1 MTMAKPNT
9 ANKLTLVVDR
19 AKRPAATTSRAPAP
33 VRADLPQLD
42 RDMTVA
48 MAAHRVLKSCLA
60 HLLDN
65 RLPVLKSDDAEAIH
79 QARVALRRLRAAIGI
94 FRNALRDKEIAFLGS
109 EARWLA
115 DELGPARDIDVFL
128 AEVFEPVAEACKDA
142 EGLASYR
149 GAALELQRQ
158 RLARARAALRS
169 RRFGIWR
176 DRFRSWLAADVAP
189 PLAVVPDSDPG
200 VVGTRYRPIASYA
213 AEVLTKRDQ
222 KTRKRGHHVMHLDA
236 EQRHDLR
243 ITVKKLRYAAEF
255 FSGLYEHSPK
265 RYLKRLSR
273 LQDVLGRFNDVAV
286 AQKLMRDIERA
297 TAPKGVESGSRA
309 STEVHHVSGLVGG
322 WHAARAAAAERKLR
336 ERWRGFLAAGP
347 FWP

>member
-1 MTMAKPNT
+1 MAAQK
-9 ANKLTLVVDR
+9 
-19 AKRPAATTSRAPAP
+19 TSRKLVLVPKRAQRTRTAPDKAMPPPTP
-33 VRADLPQLD
+33 VRADLPRLD

-65 RLPVLKSDDAEAIH
+65 RLPVLKSDDPEAIH
-79 QARVALRRLRAAIGI
+79 QARVALRRLRAAIAI
-94 FRNALRDKEIAFLGS
+94 FKNALRNEEIAFLGH

-128 AEVFEPVAEACKDA
+128 AEVFEPVADAACQDA
-142 EGLASYR
+142 EGLAAYR

-169 RRFGIWR
+169 RRFTAWR
-176 DRFRSWLAADVAP
+176 ARFRNWLAADVAP
-189 PLAVVPDSDPG
+189 PLAVVAGDDAGAVSA
-200 VVGTRYRPIASYA
+200 RYRPVAAYA
-213 AEVLTKRDQ
+213 AEVLTKRDH
-222 KTRKRGHHVMHLDA
+222 KVRKRGHHVMNLDA
-236 EQRHDLR
+236 EQRHELR

-255 FSGLYEHSPK
+255 FGAIYPHSAK
-265 RYLKRLSR
+265 RYIKRLAR

-286 AQKLMRDIERA
+286 AQPLMRDIERA
-297 TAPKGVESGSRA
+297 TANDGARA
-309 STEVHHVSGLVGG
+309 STEVHHVSGLIGG
-322 WHAARAAAAERKLR
+322 WHAARAAAAEQKLR
-336 ERWRGFLAAGP
+336 DRWRSFLAEGP